1 VRHCCIINIVC
12 AAFFSLFLVVSSVV
26 AAEAPVGQAAPEP
39 EREPVAVEKTV
50 PPEQQAPS
58 PAEESAS
65 VPEKADDKAAPEGT
79 APTPE
84 TSPQAPSDTS
94 GTDEKAAADSD
105 LGRSEPVTGED
116 KLGFKSYKI
125 AVGIVVNAAA
135 AGLHFEYRFIPY
147 IGVKLMLFDVFGL
160 ALEEGSKILD
170 PGEFLV
176 TGLLAPTLHF
186 PVKKNLLDPYLF
198 CGMIYSHF
206 HWIHSKSGKE
216 GNIRDLTFG
225 GGVGLGI
232 RLTDFLDMGINIW
245 CNYDYRV
252 DWSDTRA
259 EKGSRVVMVLPY
271 FSTKFLF

>member
-1 VRHCCIINIVC
+1 MRHGFIVNIAC
-12 AAFFSLFLVVSSVV
+12 AAVFSLVLLLCGAA
-26 AAEAPVGQAAPEP
+26 AAESRAGQAAPEP
-39 EREPVAVEKTV
+39 AREPAAVGKTV
-50 PPEQQAPS
+50 PTEPQAPY
-58 PAEESAS
+58 PAGESAPA
-65 VPEKADDKAAPEGT
+65 PEKADETAAPEEKQ
-79 APTPE
+79 AIPE
-84 TSPQAPSDTS
+84 DSPQAPSDTP

-105 LGRSEPVTGED
+105 LGRSEPVTSED
-116 KLGFKSYKI
+116 KMGFKSYKI

-160 ALEEGSKILD
+160 ALEEGSKFLD
-170 PGEFLV
+170 PGEFLI

-206 HWIHSKSGKE
+206 HWIHSKSDKE

-259 EKGSRVVMVLPY
+259 AKGPRVVMVLPY
-271 FSTKFLF
+271 FSIKFLS